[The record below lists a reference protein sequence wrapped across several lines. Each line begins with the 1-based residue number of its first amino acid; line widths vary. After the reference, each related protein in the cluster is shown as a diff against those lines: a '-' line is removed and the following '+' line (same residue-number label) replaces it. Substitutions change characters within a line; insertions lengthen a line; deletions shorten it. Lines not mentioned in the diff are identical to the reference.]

1 MREKKIP
8 SSKPQEI
15 LLDIE
20 ERKSMRGN
28 KAEQKYISILKK
40 MDGNKRVKIGSELYE
55 MARKIVLS
63 SIKDNNPGIS
73 EEQLNKMLKE
83 RMQQ

>member
-20 ERKSMRGN
+20 EIKFMRGN

-40 MDGNKRVKIGSELYE
+40 MDGNKRVKIGAELYE

-63 SIKDNNPGIS
+63 SIKNKNPGIS